1 MKQFLRRISP
11 KRAILDFLE
20 VWKTPQQHRWPVIG
34 VSLAATFSL
43 FMLFI
48 PESQR
53 IEPRPPEVIYIST
66 WEEGRSERQIIASNC
81 RNQELKDDLQARLDE
96 RAEIRRDLYRA
107 LGRATFIDVDEIE
120 ANAEAEAAEAAAQE
134 QAEREAAGFDNSA
147 YNLSV
152 EEYCA
157 QALGDAAG

>member
-11 KRAILDFLE
+11 KRAVKDFLE
-20 VWKTPQQHRWPVIG
+20 VWQTPQQHRWPVIG
-34 VSLAATFSL
+34 VSLAATFAL
-43 FMLFI
+43 FILFI

-66 WEEGRSERQIIASNC
+66 WSEDRSEQQIIASNC
-81 RNQELKDDLQARLDE
+81 RNQELKDALQARLDE
-96 RAEIRRDLYRA
+96 RAEIRRDMYRA

-120 ANAEAEAAEAAAQE
+120 AEAEAERARIAQE
-134 QAEREAAGFDNSA
+134 EQAARDAAGFDDA
-147 YNLSV
+147 AMAMSV

-157 QALGDAAG
+157 QALDGSAG

>member
-11 KRAILDFLE
+11 KRAALDFVE
-20 VWKTPQQHRWPVIG
+20 VWQTPQQHRWPVMG
-34 VSLAATFSL
+34 VALAATFAL
-43 FMLFI
+43 FALFI

-66 WEEGRSERQIIASNC
+66 WEDGRSERQIIASNC
-81 RNQELKDDLQARLDE
+81 RNQRLKDALQARLEE

-107 LGRATFIDVDEIE
+107 LGRATFLDVDEIQ
-120 ANAEAEAAEAAAQE
+120 ANADAEAAA
-134 QAEREAAGFDNSA
+134 AEAKELATREAAGFDDAA
-147 YNLSV
+147 YNMTV

-157 QALGDAAG
+157 QVLGDAAD